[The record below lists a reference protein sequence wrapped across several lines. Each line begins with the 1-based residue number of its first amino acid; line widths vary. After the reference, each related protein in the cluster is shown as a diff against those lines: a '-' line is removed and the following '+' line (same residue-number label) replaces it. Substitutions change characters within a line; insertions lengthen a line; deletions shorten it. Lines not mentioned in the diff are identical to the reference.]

1 METNDINI
9 NEKVYD
15 NRSITVYEFARW
27 AALLEAVEIIAEK
40 CEDRGIDF
48 NSPAGMKYIKPL
60 DIQDYVDNR
69 TDALIM
75 KIKTARGIEKKITNI
90 RNLQMERKINAL

>member
-1 METNDINI
+1 MNDN
-9 NEKVYD
+9 KV
-15 NRSITVYEFARW
+15 NTISLYEFARW

-48 NSPAGMKYIKPL
+48 DSPAGMKYIKPL

-69 TDALIM
+69 TDALVM
-75 KIKTARGIEKKITNI
+75 KIKIARNIEKSLYNI
-90 RNLQMERKINAL
+90 KALQIENSLKKLQIVEN